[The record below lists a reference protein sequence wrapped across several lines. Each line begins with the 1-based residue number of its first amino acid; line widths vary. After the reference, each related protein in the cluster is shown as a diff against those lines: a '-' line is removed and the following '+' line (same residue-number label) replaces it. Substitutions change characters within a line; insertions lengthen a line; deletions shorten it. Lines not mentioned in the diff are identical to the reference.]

1 MHKAFIKK
9 LGVIIFL
16 IIFAFQISANAQN
29 NTVLISGSVVD
40 NEGNPLPFATVYLN
54 NTSFFSITDTLGN
67 YKLWVPTYLQKLEL
81 VASFVGFNP
90 GKVTL
95 SQNGKSKKVLFRLDS
110 RTDLA
115 EVTVTA
121 KMDRFWK
128 KKWRIFEDG
137 LLGDTPFANQC
148 EILNP
153 GVIKLHFDKT
163 QSKVT
168 AYSRAPLLIY
178 NKALAYK
185 LQVDVDFFES
195 DGKLTYLATNK
206 YFDSLAVNSVKDLK
220 KIYKNRR
227 RAYDNSFR
235 NFLVSLVTGTSAE
248 NGFVVFQMNEI
259 RDVYL
264 GKVRLDDGS
273 PNGFFHKAILRD
285 LIQKDSL
292 INEYQLVTDLPL
304 LIFNKKIT
312 NRNSP
317 FSDYPYAFSQVE
329 VPNHYFTFNK
339 NGWILKPNSMLLRNY
354 WAQEGLSNLLPDD
367 FEIIEK
373 PDLLLKT
380 EVDKIEPV
388 NRSAI
393 KATLPD
399 KIILE

>member
-1 MHKAFIKK
+1 VHKAFIKK
-9 LGVIIFL
+9 VSVL
-16 IIFAFQISANAQN
+16 ILLLIFAFQISAKAQN
-29 NTVLISGSVVD
+29 NTILISGSVVD
-40 NEGNPLPFATVYLN
+40 NEGKPLPFATVYLN
-54 NTSFFSITDTLGN
+54 NTSFFSTTDTLGN
-67 YKLWVPTYLQKLEL
+67 YKLWVPTYLQKLEI
-81 VASFVGFNP
+81 VASFVGFKP

-95 SQNGKSKKVLFRLDS
+95 SQNGKNKKVMFRLES

-121 KMDRFWK
+121 KLDRFWK

-137 LLGDTPFANQC
+137 LLGDTPFSNHC

-153 GVIKLHFDKT
+153 GVIKLDFDKT

-178 NKALAYK
+178 NKALGYK

-195 DGKLTYLATNK
+195 DGKLTYQATDK
-206 YFDSLAVNSVKDLK
+206 YFDSLEVDSVKDLK

-235 NFLVSLVTGTSAE
+235 NFLVSLVMGTSAE
-248 NGFVVFQMNEI
+248 NGFVVFKMNEI
-259 RDVYL
+259 RDIYL
-264 GKVRLDDGS
+264 GRVSLDDGS
-273 PNGFFHKAILRD
+273 SNGFFHKVILRD

-292 INEYQLVTDLPL
+292 TDEYTLSTDLPL
-304 LIFNKKIT
+304 LIINKNIA

-329 VPNHYFTFNK
+329 VPNDYFTFNK
-339 NGWILKPNSMLLRNY
+339 NGWLLKPNSMLLRNY

-380 EVDKIEPV
+380 EIDKIEPV

-399 KIILE
+399 KIILK